1 MKTFSIILNI
11 ILFAVMIT
19 ANTLANTLPI
29 NGFTTGELSD
39 MYPNLFVPAGVTF
52 SIWGLIYLL
61 LLIFVVTQTVA
72 AFSEKAS
79 KYLLSP
85 LASWAFAL
93 TCVLNSLWIIT
104 WHYQMVFLSVVVML
118 LFLATLIYLVK
129 RMDSERIENFWSR
142 FAVKLP
148 FSIYLG
154 WISVATIANI
164 TALLVHWNWNGFGIP
179 ENIWTIIMIGAGTF
193 LAATMMLKRADIFYA
208 LVVIWAFYGIIIK
221 REASEPLYPEIIAAA
236 WASIVIQA
244 GYVIYILTRRTA
256 VKQ

>member
-11 ILFAVMIT
+11 ILFAIMIT

-52 SIWGLIYLL
+52 SIWGIIYLL

>member
-11 ILFAVMIT
+11 IFFAVMIT

>member
-11 ILFAVMIT
+11 IFFAVMIT

-52 SIWGLIYLL
+52 SVWGLIYLL

>member
-1 MKTFSIILNI
+1 
-11 ILFAVMIT
+11 
-19 ANTLANTLPI
+19 
-29 NGFTTGELSD
+29 
-39 MYPNLFVPAGVTF
+39 
-52 SIWGLIYLL
+52 
-61 LLIFVVTQTVA
+61 
-72 AFSEKAS
+72 
-79 KYLLSP
+79 
-85 LASWAFAL
+85 
-93 TCVLNSLWIIT
+93 
-104 WHYQMVFLSVVVML
+104 MVFLSVVVML
-118 LFLATLIYLVK
+118 LFLITLIYLVR
-129 RMDSERIENFWSR
+129 RMDSEKIENFWSR

-179 ENIWTIIMIGAGTF
+179 ENVWAIIMIGAGTF
-193 LAATMMLKRADIFYA
+193 LSSTMMLKRADIFYA

-244 GYVIYILTRRTA
+244 GYIIFILTRRTA

>member
-1 MKTFSIILNI
+1 MKIFSIILNI
-11 ILFAVMIT
+11 ILFAIMIT

>member
-11 ILFAVMIT
+11 ILFAIMIT

>member
-11 ILFAVMIT
+11 ILFAAMIT
-19 ANTLANTLPI
+19 ANSLANALPI

-39 MYPNLFVPAGVTF
+39 MYPNLFVPAGITF
-52 SIWGLIYLL
+52 SIWGVIYLL
-61 LLIFVVTQTVA
+61 LLIFIITQTIA
-72 AFSEKAS
+72 AFSDKAS

-118 LFLATLIYLVK
+118 LFLITLIYLVR
-129 RMDSERIENFWSR
+129 RMDSEKIENFWSR

-179 ENIWTIIMIGAGTF
+179 ENVWAIIMIGAGTF
-193 LAATMMLKRADIFYA
+193 LSSTMMLKRADIFYA

-221 REASEPLYPEIIAAA
+221 REASEPFYPEIIAAA

-244 GYVIYILTRRTA
+244 GYIIFILTRRTA

>member
-1 MKTFSIILNI
+1 MKKASIIINLL
-11 ILFAVMIT
+11 LFTAMIT
-19 ANTLANTLPI
+19 INGLANALPI

-39 MYPNLFVPAGVTF
+39 MYPNLFVPAGITF
-52 SIWGLIYLL
+52 SIWGVIYLL
-61 LLIFVVTQTVA
+61 LLIFIITQTIA
-72 AFSEKAS
+72 AFSDKAS

-118 LFLATLIYLVK
+118 LFLITLIYLVR
-129 RMDSERIENFWSR
+129 RMDSEKIENFWSR

-179 ENIWTIIMIGAGTF
+179 ENVWAIIMIGAGTF
-193 LAATMMLKRADIFYA
+193 LSSTMMLKRADIFYA

-221 REASEPLYPEIIAAA
+221 REASEPFYPEIIAAA

-244 GYVIYILTRRTA
+244 GYIIFILTRRTA